1 MTFARVFWPS
11 VCLAALAACSG
22 NIGGGQST
30 LPGTLP
36 NGTNPQQIAPAAA
49 TATPVS
55 ASNVATVGDNAVASQ
70 ALPAIQ
76 GWGGSISFPKPSAS
90 PSPSPKPKA
99 SASAADAGA
108 PNAVSIGITS
118 SVVEPSD
125 APHLGSTAAKRRTK
139 HDSSTPTGLLFISL
153 LATSDVAFGEYP
165 KIAVDVPRDVVAKY
179 RDDLFALALYDPEQ
193 KTKAYRL
200 AVAERDLSSPD
211 PQTLPSATPVPTPPP
226 TPTPTPFGAPNGPG
240 AFTPPPVGSGL
251 DSSSLPPERIAFQ
264 AAAANLTLRA
274 NVPAVFALYVIA
286 ASPSPSPSPKATAAG
301 ASSPA
306 AAPSSSPVPSP
317 SVSP

>member
-1 MTFARVFWPS
+1 MTFARFFWPL

-70 ALPAIQ
+70 ALPLIQ
-76 GWGGSISFPKPSAS
+76 GWGGSISFPKPSAA
-90 PSPSPKPKA
+90 PSPSPNPKA
-99 SASAADAGA
+99 SASPTDATV

-125 APHLGSTAAKRRTK
+125 APHLGSAAAKRRAK
-139 HDSSTPTGLLFISL
+139 HDSSTPSGLLYISL
-153 LATSDVAFGEYP
+153 LATSDVAFAEYP

-179 RDDLFALALYDPEQ
+179 RDDVFALALYDPEQ

-211 PQTLPSATPVPTPPP
+211 PQTLPSATPVPTPAPS
-226 TPTPTPFGAPNGPG
+226 PTPFGVQNGPG

-251 DSSSLPPERIAFQ
+251 DSSSLPPERIAFK

-274 NVPAVFALYVIA
+274 NVPAVFALYAIS
-286 ASPSPSPSPKATAAG
+286 ASPSPSPSPKATGAG

-306 AAPSSSPVPSP
+306 IAPSPAPSSS
-317 SVSP
+317 VSP